1 MQDRT
6 LNKYTWCPG
15 RDQWVD
21 KLVCGKMLQEHR
33 CTKTKGGC
41 RPKRTCSIS
50 EEERQRRSE
59 RIKAILQGVHDGQME
74 G

>member
-1 MQDRT
+1 MSDRS
-6 LNKYTWCPG
+6 LSKYTWCPG

-21 KLVCGKMLQEHR
+21 KLVCGRMIQEHR

-41 RPKRTCSIS
+41 RPKRSCSIS
-50 EEERQRRSE
+50 EEDRQRRRE
-59 RIKAILQGVHDGQME
+59 NILRVIEEGREME